1 MAEFERLWK
10 IYKVTDFEIKYIT
23 TVDWDNFTTDIV
35 DDSMRSKN
43 LVDKTDIVDDSM
55 RSKNLVDKTD
65 ISGLINNADLNK
77 KTGNI
82 SCESWIKSRIK

>member
-43 LVDKTDIVDDSM
+43 LVDKTDI
-55 RSKNLVDKTD
+55 
-65 ISGLINNADLNK
+65 SGLINNADLNK
-77 KTGNI
+77 KLETLAAKV
-82 SCESWIKSRIK
+82 ELKAE

>member
-10 IYKVTDFEIKYIT
+10 IYKVTHFEMKYIA
-23 TVDWDNFTTDIV
+23 TVDWDNFT
-35 DDSMRSKN
+35 
-43 LVDKTDIVDDSM
+43 TDIVDDSM

-77 KTGNI
+77 KN
-82 SCESWIKSRIK
+82 WKH

>member
-43 LVDKTDIVDDSM
+43 LVDKTDI
-55 RSKNLVDKTD
+55 
-65 ISGLINNADLNK
+65 SGLINNADLNK
-77 KTGNI
+77 KN
-82 SCESWIKSRIK
+82 WKH

>member
-43 LVDKTDIVDDSM
+43 LVDKTDI
-55 RSKNLVDKTD
+55 
-65 ISGLINNADLNK
+65 SGLMNNADLNK
-77 KTGNI
+77 KN
-82 SCESWIKSRIK
+82 WKH

>member
-43 LVDKTDIVDDSM
+43 LVDKTDI
-55 RSKNLVDKTD
+55 
-65 ISGLINNADLNK
+65 SGLINNADLNK

>member
-10 IYKVTDFEIKYIT
+10 IYKVTDIEIKYIT

-43 LVDKTDIVDDSM
+43 LVDKTDI
-55 RSKNLVDKTD
+55 
-65 ISGLINNADLNK
+65 SGLINNADLNK
-77 KTGNI
+77 KN
-82 SCESWIKSRIK
+82 WKH